1 MSSYRPLK
9 HFGQHLLNN
18 IHYLEKILNA
28 LAPQKQDLL
37 VEVGPGMGALTKV
50 VLPYCNHL
58 HVVEIDKR
66 FIEYLELNFDASQLT
81 VHGQSALD
89 FDFNSLI
96 TDERKIRILGNLPY
110 NISTPLIFHFLE
122 FKNQIQDMLFLLQ
135 TEVVDRMAAPPGDKT
150 YGRLSVMVQYH
161 CHVHSLFHV
170 PPSAFTPPPKVNSSV
185 VQLTPY
191 QRNDIALNYNT
202 FKNIVNA
209 AFQQRRK
216 TISNALHAF
225 ISKPQLIAIEIDPQ
239 QRAETL
245 SVEDYVRISNLVL

>member
-1 MSSYRPLK
+1 MSYRPLK

-18 IHYLEKILNA
+18 IHYLEKILSA
-28 LAPQKQDLL
+28 LAPQEQELL

-50 VLPYCNHL
+50 ILPHCTHL

-66 FIEYLELNFDASQLT
+66 FIEYLQLNFDATKLT

-89 FDFNSLI
+89 FDFHSLVKN
-96 TDERKIRILGNLPY
+96 EQKIRIFGNLPY

-122 FKNQIQDMLFLLQ
+122 FKAHVQDMLFLLQ

-161 CHVHSLFHV
+161 CKVQSLFHI

-185 VQLTPY
+185 VKLIPY
-191 QRNDIALNYNT
+191 QRVDVAHNYTT

-216 TISNALHAF
+216 TIRNALHAF
-225 ISKPQLIAIEIDPQ
+225 LSESQLIEVGIEPQ
-239 QRAETL
+239 RRAEML
-245 SVEDYVRISNLVL
+245 SVEDYVRISNIIA